1 MCKVW
6 GKVSQECTV
15 ILEMLNFLRTV
26 YRINRLKE
34 APVPK
39 TSSIRLV
46 VSIQCRLV
54 TDRRTDGH
62 TTTAYTALA

>member
-1 MCKVW
+1 MSKVW

-26 YRINRLKE
+26 YRIDRLKE

-39 TSSIRLV
+39 KPALF
-46 VSIQCRLV
+46 IQSFRYNAGL
-54 TDRRTDGH
+54 
-62 TTTAYTALA
+62 